1 MKTPCKVALLGA
13 ECTGK
18 SSLTTLL
25 GLRLADL
32 DVATVGEYL
41 REWCLASGRTPRRE
55 EQAPIAAE
63 QSRRIAAAAQNHRL
77 VVADTTALMTALYS
91 IHYFE
96 DATALP
102 DAVRAQQAFDLTLL
116 CCPEGIPWQADGWLR
131 ESPAVRRQAH
141 EALVALLQA
150 QGLPFTVL
158 SGPLDERA
166 ALAEMLIRSLPTL
179 RRPHP
184 AWAAERA
191 RG

>member
-1 MKTPCKVALLGA
+1 MMTACKVALLGA

-25 GLRLADL
+25 GRRLADL
-32 DVATVGEYL
+32 NVATVGEYL
-41 REWCLASGRTPRRE
+41 REWCLASGRTPRRD

-63 QSRRIAAAAQNHRL
+63 QSRRIAAAAQSHRL

-91 IHYFE
+91 IHYFD
-96 DATALP
+96 DASALP
-102 DAVRAQQAFDLTLL
+102 AAVRAQQSFDLTLL

-141 EALVALLQA
+141 ERLVALLQS

-166 ALAEMLIRSLPTL
+166 AMADLLIRALPAL

-184 AWAAERA
+184 DRAAA